1 MCNIDTVQLLVWNI
15 GPQNL
20 ETKHVGWESPKHS
33 GETTPQ
39 KMKVVASRGIY
50 ILLFFVLIL
59 QKLKR
64 PFPAGWSPE
73 MM

>member
-1 MCNIDTVQLLVWNI
+1 MVKQPT
-15 GPQNL
+15 
-20 ETKHVGWESPKHS
+20 PKNEGCENSHGS
-33 GETTPQ
+33 HRSIQ
-39 KMKVVASRGIY
+39 MKLY